1 MPARRS
7 TAKASTSTGN
17 ATANEQ
23 MQDPA
28 YKLKRKK
35 NNEAVQRTREKTKK
49 TAEERKG
56 RINALKKENIE
67 LVTKIE
73 AEKEKINIL
82 RNVIMQGKNKE
93 EQHQLINE
101 ILNSPEEDN
110 DDDLA
115 TSPNRN
121 D

>member
-1 MPARRS
+1 M
-7 TAKASTSTGN
+7 
-17 ATANEQ
+17 
-23 MQDPA
+23 
-28 YKLKRKK
+28 
-35 NNEAVQRTREKTKK
+35 QRTREKTKK

-82 RNVIMQGKNKE
+82 RNVIMQGNKNEKE
-93 EQHQLINE
+93 IED
-101 ILNSPEEDN
+101 ILKSSDEDN
-110 DDDLA
+110 DDDLT